1 MPVNYSLTNEFLG
14 YVTAEDETK
23 LSPKYLRSGSKNV
36 LIDRE
41 KKCGIRAGY
50 TFALETGEGSHS
62 CKSGSNWLN
71 SSGTNILWRFNSDDA
86 LDVFIGTVDG
96 STLNSWYTIQTGLD
110 DTYPVRATPWY
121 NATEKLDELLFVNH
135 GSTLR
140 RWNGAVAV
148 VSSSSSGAA
157 TVTKAGTTTFA
168 QNRFYTSGNK
178 SFICVRTGTEYA
190 YTGGETT
197 TTLTTVTTSG
207 SFDLVAGDILYQK
220 IVSNSNIPESGYVT
234 DNIFQFNNNVFYSS
248 EGDNRVFMSLNTAPT
263 TFTPSSPR
271 IAGEGN
277 TFTLDGAGAKFG
289 VIAGKVVMFVGDL
302 AYLPTFTPITVG
314 STLAE
319 TIVIQVRSFGT
330 NQGAHSQETIVQV
343 DDAIVMLSKE
353 PALRLYESFEQIS
366 DRTIK
371 SLSNPIKPDFD
382 EEDWTNAVGAWHGSR
397 VFMHSRVNSLTY
409 ILEWVEDA
417 DGNVRRYWNPPQ
429 TFPIGAFA
437 QDSGY
442 LYSLSSADGKT
453 LLLFN
458 GSSDYSY
465 DFSGATSAKTPIE
478 AIMKLAYNPFGKR
491 GNLKTHDE
499 LMVEGEISPNTN
511 DLLCQLEYDF
521 GGATAI
527 NEQYINGGD
536 LDIILESLEMTSL
549 GQQSLG
555 ASPIGGGLSDPA
567 PGSHFQTILEYAPDD
582 YYLLGIN
589 FSTNELDRTW
599 SIMSVGP
606 NVRLSNR
613 RRR

>member
-1 MPVNYSLTNEFLG
+1 MPVNFSLTNEFLG
-14 YVTAEDETK
+14 YVTSEDETK

-41 KKCGIRAGY
+41 KKCGIRAGF
-50 TFALETGEGSHS
+50 TFALETGEGQDS
-62 CKSGSNWLN
+62 CKSGNNWLN
-71 SSGTNILWRFNSDDA
+71 SSGRNILWRFNSDDA

-96 STLNSWYTIQTGLD
+96 TVLNSWYTIQTGLD

-121 NATEKLDELLFVNH
+121 NSTEKLDELLFVNH
-135 GSTLR
+135 SSTLR
-140 RWNGAVAV
+140 RWNGAIAI
-148 VSSSSSGAA
+148 VSSIPDG
-157 TVTKAGTTTFA
+157 THITKTGSTTWA
-168 QNRFYTSGNK
+168 QNRFYTAGNK
-178 SFICVRTGTEYA
+178 TMVCVRTGTV
-190 YTGGETT
+190 YTYTAGETST
-197 TTLTTVTTSG
+197 NLTVSDSTG
-207 SFDLVAGDILYQK
+207 LVAGDILYQS

-234 DNIFQFNNNVFYSS
+234 DNIFSFNNNVFYSS
-248 EGDNRVFMSLNTAPT
+248 EGDSRVFMSVNTDPT
-263 TFTPSSPR
+263 TFAPSSPR
-271 IAGEGN
+271 IAGQGN

-289 VIAGKVVMFVGDL
+289 IIAGKVVMFVGDL

-319 TIVIQVRSFGT
+319 TIVVQVRSFGS
-330 NQGAHSQETIVQV
+330 NQGAHSQETLIQV
-343 DDAIVMLSKE
+343 DDAIVLLSKE
-353 PALRLYESFEQIS
+353 PALRLYESFEQIT

-371 SLSNPIKPDFD
+371 ALSNPIKPDFD
-382 EEDWTNAVGAWHGSR
+382 AEDWTNAVGAWHGSR
-397 VFMHSRVNSLTY
+397 VFMHSRANSKTY
-409 ILEWVEDA
+409 ILEWIEDA
-417 DGNVRRYWNPPQ
+417 EGSVRRYWNPPQ
-429 TFPIGAFA
+429 TLPVGAFI

-442 LYSLSSADGKT
+442 LYSASSGDGKT

-458 GSSDYSY
+458 GSSDYVY
-465 DFSGATSAKTPIE
+465 DFSGATASKTPIE
-478 AIMKLAYNPFGKR
+478 AVMKLAYNPYGKR
-491 GNLKTHDE
+491 GNLKSHDE
-499 LMVEGEISPNTN
+499 LMVEGEISPNTD

-555 ASPIGGGLSDPA
+555 SSPIGGGLSDPA
-567 PGSHFQTILEYAPDD
+567 PGSHFQTILEYSPDD

-599 SIMSVGP
+599 TIMSVGP

>member
-1 MPVNYSLTNEFLG
+1 MPVNFSLTNEFLG
-14 YVTAEDETK
+14 YVTSEDETK

-41 KKCGIRAGY
+41 KKCGIRAGF
-50 TFALETGEGSHS
+50 TFALETGEGTHS
-62 CKSGSNWLN
+62 CKSGNNWLN

-86 LDVFIGTVDG
+86 LDVFIGTVDA
-96 STLNSWYTIQTGLD
+96 TVLNSWYTIQTGLD

-140 RWNGAVAV
+140 RWNGAVAI
-148 VSSSSSGAA
+148 VSSIPDG
-157 TVTKAGTTTFA
+157 THITKTGTNTWA
-168 QNRFYTSGNK
+168 QNRFYTNANK
-178 SFICVRTGTEYA
+178 TIVCVRTGTEYT
-190 YTGGETT
+190 YTAGETST
-197 TTLTTVTTSG
+197 NITVTDSTG
-207 SFDLVAGDILYQK
+207 LVAGDILYQK

-234 DNIFQFNNNVFYSS
+234 DNIFSFNNNVFYSS
-248 EGDNRVFMSLNTAPT
+248 EGDSRVFMSVNTAPT

-289 VIAGKVVMFVGDL
+289 IIAGKIVMFVGDL

-319 TIVIQVRSFGT
+319 TIVVQVRSFGS

-343 DDAIVMLSKE
+343 DDAIVLLSKE
-353 PALRLYESFEQIS
+353 PALRLYESFEQIT

-371 SLSNPIKPDFD
+371 ALSNPIKPDFD

-397 VFMHSRVNSLTY
+397 VLMHSRVNSKTY

-417 DGNVRRYWNPPQ
+417 EGNVRRYWNPPQ
-429 TFPIGAFA
+429 TLPVGAFI

-442 LYSLSSADGKT
+442 LYSASSGDGKT

-458 GSSDYSY
+458 GSSDYVY
-465 DFSGATSAKTPIE
+465 DFDGAAATKTPIE
-478 AIMKLAYNPFGKR
+478 AVMKLAYNPYGKR
-491 GNLKTHDE
+491 GNLKSHDE
-499 LMVEGEISPNTN
+499 LMIEGEISPNTN
-511 DLLCQLEYDF
+511 DLLCQVEYDF

-527 NEQYINGGD
+527 NEQYVDGSD
-536 LDIILESLEMTSL
+536 LDILLESIEATSL

-599 SIMSVGP
+599 TIMSVGP